1 VSAAT
6 ALVTGGASGIGRATA
21 IELAKRG
28 YRVGVNHLDRAAE
41 AIAVADEIG
50 GVAVEADVADRR
62 AVTAAVGR
70 VERELG
76 PIEVAVCCAGFD
88 EDRTI
93 EATDDDHWDRCLQV
107 ILGGC
112 VNVIAA
118 VAPSMK
124 SRRCGSIVTVSSEL
138 ALAGDRDHVGYVSA
152 KAAILGL
159 TRAMAHEL
167 GPFGVRVN
175 SVAPGPTDTALLG
188 DRWRASDYVERIPL
202 RRLGTAEELGSS
214 IVALAEATWTTGQ
227 VLSPNG
233 GIVIQ

>member
-1 VSAAT
+1 VSPPT
-6 ALVTGGASGIGRATA
+6 ALVTGAASGIGRATA

-28 YRVGVNHLDRAAE
+28 YRVGVNHLDRADE
-41 AIAVADEIG
+41 ASAVADEIG
-50 GVAVEADVADRR
+50 GLAVEADVAD
-62 AVTAAVGR
+62 TAAVVAA
-70 VERELG
+70 VERVASEFG
-76 PIEVAVCCAGFD
+76 PIDIAVCCAGFD
-88 EDRTI
+88 EDRSI
-93 EATDDDHWDRCLQV
+93 EATDDAWWDRLLRV
-107 ILGGC
+107 MLGGC

-124 SRRCGSIVTVSSEL
+124 LRQSGSIITISSEL

-175 SVAPGPTDTALLG
+175 CIAPGPTDTALLG
-188 DRWRASDYVERIPL
+188 DRWREADYIESIPL
-202 RRLGTAEELGSS
+202 RRLGTPMELASS
-214 IVALAEATWTTGQ
+214 IVGLAEATWTTGQ